1 MSRAILTERFVSYSS
16 KRQTEYSRQ
25 DQHLIELHGTNVDE
39 RERKKIERERERN
52 DCECERIGNKMA
64 FVRGNV
70 KTMMSILVS

>member
-39 RERKKIERERERN
+39 RERKKEREREREMTVN
-52 DCECERIGNKMA
+52 ASVLGIKWPSCVETSR
-64 FVRGNV
+64 R
-70 KTMMSILVS
+70 

>member
-39 RERKKIERERERN
+39 RERKKEKERERN